1 MVRDPRSVRHGVRV
15 PDMRLSFD
23 MPSLHIPF
31 FQVLSRCTPDSADSR
46 ATTAGL
52 VTIRLA
58 DRRVSGRRPSW
69 RELRRVRRTIQD
81 IDRESPLYTALVS
94 LFSAVGSAWRLRHER
109 VVGALRGYANAL
121 HLDGNWTLAADVYET
136 MLAQLDQ
143 PDDDAIA
150 AETYERAGDALRSL
164 GRFDEAAQSFRDGRA
179 LALRRGDVVG
189 ELRMRIA
196 EASVASRRGRVGEAR
211 AIIAETIG
219 AAERAGLPHVRAL
232 ALGAL

>member
-1 MVRDPRSVRHGVRV
+1 
-15 PDMRLSFD
+15 MRLSYD

-31 FQVLSRCTPDSADSR
+31 FQVLSRCTPDSANWR

-58 DRRVSGRRPSW
+58 DRRVAGRRPSW
-69 RELRRVRRTIQD
+69 RERRLVRRAIRD
-81 IDRESPLYTALVS
+81 VGRESPLYPALAT
-94 LFSAVGSAWRLRHER
+94 LFSAVGSAWRLRHSR
-109 VVGALRGYANAL
+109 VVDALNMYASRLQTQAEWAL
-121 HLDGNWTLAADVYET
+121 AVDVYDT
-136 MLAQLDQ
+136 LLAQLELPFDA
-143 PDDDAIA
+143 AIA
-150 AETYERAGDALRSL
+150 AEAYERGGEALRAL
-164 GRFDEAAQSFRDGRA
+164 GRWDEAAQRFREAQA

-189 ELRMRIA
+189 ELRMRVA

>member
-1 MVRDPRSVRHGVRV
+1 MST
-15 PDMRLSFD
+15 
-23 MPSLHIPF
+23 LHIPF
-31 FQVLSRCTPDSADSR
+31 FQVLSRCTPDSADWR
-46 ATTAGL
+46 ATSAGL

-69 RELRRVRRTIQD
+69 RELRRVRHAVSD
-81 IDRESPLYTALVS
+81 VDRESPLYPALIA
-94 LFSAVGSAWRLRHER
+94 LFSAVGSAWRLRRQR
-109 VVGALRGYANAL
+109 VIDAL
-121 HLDGNWTLAADVYET
+121 HTYAARLHEVAEWALAVDVYET
-136 MLAQLDQ
+136 LLAQLEL
-143 PDDDAIA
+143 PLHAALA
-150 AETYERAGDALRSL
+150 AEAYERSGEALRAL
-164 GRFDEAAQSFRDGRA
+164 GRFDEATQSFREAQA

-211 AIIAETIG
+211 AIITETIG

>member
-1 MVRDPRSVRHGVRV
+1 M
-15 PDMRLSFD
+15 
-23 MPSLHIPF
+23 
-31 FQVLSRCTPDSADSR
+31 LSRCTPDSAHWR

-69 RELRRVRRTIQD
+69 RELRRVRRAIKD
-81 IDRESPLYTALVS
+81 VDRDSPLYPALVT
-94 LFSAVGSAWRLRHER
+94 LFSAVGSAWRLRRHR
-109 VVGALRGYANAL
+109 VIDAL
-121 HLDGNWTLAADVYET
+121 HTYAARLHDLAEWALAVDVYQT
-136 MLAQLDQ
+136 LLAQLELSV
-143 PDDDAIA
+143 DDAIA
-150 AETYERAGDALRSL
+150 AEAYEHAGEALRTL

-196 EASVASRRGRVGEAR
+196 EASVASRRGRTGEAR
-211 AIIAETIG
+211 AIIDETIG

>member
-1 MVRDPRSVRHGVRV
+1 
-15 PDMRLSFD
+15 MRLSFD

-31 FQVLSRCTPDSADSR
+31 FQVLSRCTPDGANWR

-69 RELRRVRRTIQD
+69 RELRRVRRAIRD
-81 IDRESPLYTALVS
+81 VDRESPLYPALVE
-94 LFSAVGSAWRLRHER
+94 LFAAVGSAWRLRRQR
-109 VVGALRGYANAL
+109 VIDAL
-121 HLDGNWTLAADVYET
+121 HTYAARLHDVAEWALAVDVYET
-136 MLAQLDQ
+136 MLANIEAPQ
-143 PDDDAIA
+143 DDVIA
-150 AETYERAGDALRSL
+150 AEAYERTGEALRVL
-164 GRFDEAAQSFRDGRA
+164 GRFDEAAQSFRAGGA

>member
-1 MVRDPRSVRHGVRV
+1 
-15 PDMRLSFD
+15 MRLSFD

-31 FQVLSRCTPDSADSR
+31 FQVLSRCTPDSANWR

-69 RELRRVRRTIQD
+69 RELRRVRRAITD
-81 IDRESPLYTALVS
+81 VDRESPFYPALAE
-94 LFSAVGSAWRLRHER
+94 LFAAAGSAWRLRRHR
-109 VVGALRGYANAL
+109 VIAALRAYADAL
-121 HLDGNWTLAADVYET
+121 HTAAEWPLSADVYET
-136 MLAQLDQ
+136 LIAYATLIETTS
-143 PDDDAIA
+143 DDVTV
-150 AETYERAGDALRSL
+150 AEAYERAGDALRAL
-164 GRFDEAAQSFRDGRA
+164 GRFDEAAQSFRAGGA

>member
-1 MVRDPRSVRHGVRV
+1 
-15 PDMRLSFD
+15 MRLSFD

-31 FQVLSRCTPDSADSR
+31 FQQLSRCTPESANWR

-69 RELRRVRRTIQD
+69 RELHRVRRTIQD
-81 IDRESPLYTALVS
+81 VDRESPLYPVLVS
-94 LFSAVGSAWRLRHER
+94 LFAAVGSAWRLRHAR
-109 VVGALRGYANAL
+109 VVEALRAYANAL
-121 HLDGNWTLAADVYET
+121 QATANWLLAADVYET

-150 AETYERAGDALRSL
+150 AEAYERAGEALRTL
-164 GRFDEAAQSFRDGRA
+164 GRFDEAVQSFRDGRA

>member
-1 MVRDPRSVRHGVRV
+1 
-15 PDMRLSFD
+15 MRLSFD

-31 FQVLSRCTPDSADSR
+31 FQMLSRCTPASADWR

-81 IDRESPLYTALVS
+81 MDRESPLYPALAS
-94 LFSAVGSAWRLRHER
+94 LFGAVGSAWRLRHER
-109 VVGALRGYANAL
+109 VVEALRGYANAL
-121 HLDGNWTLAADVYET
+121 CATDRWSLAADVYET
-136 MLAQLDQ
+136 ILALAQLDQ
-143 PDDDAIA
+143 PHDDAIA
-150 AETYERAGDALRSL
+150 AEAYERAGDAFRTLA
-164 GRFDEAAQSFRDGRA
+164 RFDEAAQSYRDGRA

-196 EASVASRRGRVGEAR
+196 EAGVASRRGRVGEAR

-232 ALGAL
+232 ALMAL

>member
-1 MVRDPRSVRHGVRV
+1 
-15 PDMRLSFD
+15 

-31 FQVLSRCTPDSADSR
+31 FQVLSRCTPNSAEWR
-46 ATTAGL
+46 ATSAGL

-69 RELRRVRRTIQD
+69 RELRRVRHAIRD
-81 IDRESPLYTALVS
+81 IDRESPLYPALTA
-94 LFSAVGSAWRLRHER
+94 LFSAVGSAWRLRRQR
-109 VVGALRGYANAL
+109 VVDALRMYATRL
-121 HLDGNWTLAADVYET
+121 HDLGEWTLACDVYET
-136 MLAQLDQ
+136 LLAQLEL
-143 PDDDAIA
+143 PDHDTIA
-150 AETYERAGDALRSL
+150 AETYERSGEALRAL
-164 GRFDEAAQSFRDGRA
+164 GRFDEAAQSFRAGGA

-196 EASVASRRGRVGEAR
+196 EASVASRRGRMGEAR
-211 AIIAETIG
+211 AILDETIG

>member
-1 MVRDPRSVRHGVRV
+1 
-15 PDMRLSFD
+15 

-31 FQVLSRCTPDSADSR
+31 FQVLSRCTPDSASWR

-69 RELRRVRRTIQD
+69 RELRRVRHAIQD
-81 IDRESPLYTALVS
+81 VDRQSPLYPALAT
-94 LFSAVGSAWRLRHER
+94 LFNAVGSAWRMRHRR
-109 VVGALRGYANAL
+109 VVAALGAYADAL
-121 HLDGNWTLAADVYET
+121 HATASWSLAADVYET
-136 MLAQLDQ
+136 LLAQLEFPVDN
-143 PDDDAIA
+143 AIA
-150 AETYERAGDALRSL
+150 AAAHERGGEALRAI
-164 GRFDEAAQSFRDGRA
+164 GRWDEAAQSFRDGRA
-179 LALRRGDVVG
+179 LALQRGDVVG

-196 EASVASRRGRVGEAR
+196 EASVASRRGRMGEAR

-219 AAERAGLPHVRAL
+219 AAERAGLPQVRAL

>member
-1 MVRDPRSVRHGVRV
+1 
-15 PDMRLSFD
+15 MRLSID
-23 MPSLHIPF
+23 MTALHIPF
-31 FQVLSRCTPDSADSR
+31 FQVLSRCTPDGADWR

-69 RELRRVRRTIQD
+69 RDLRQVRRTIQD
-81 IDRESPLYTALVS
+81 VDRESPLYTALVS

-109 VVGALRGYANAL
+109 VVAALRGYANAL
-121 HLDGNWTLAADVYET
+121 HTSGNWSLAADVYET

-143 PDDDAIA
+143 PNDDAIA
-150 AETYERAGDALRSL
+150 AEAYERVGEALRTL

-179 LALRRGDVVG
+179 LALRHGDVVG

-196 EASVASRRGRVGEAR
+196 EASVASRRGRTGEAR

>member
-1 MVRDPRSVRHGVRV
+1 M
-15 PDMRLSFD
+15 
-23 MPSLHIPF
+23 
-31 FQVLSRCTPDSADSR
+31 LSRCTPDSADWR

-52 VTIRLA
+52 LTIRLA

-81 IDRESPLYTALVS
+81 VDRESPFYAALVS
-94 LFSAVGSAWRLRHER
+94 LFSAAGSAWRLRHER
-109 VVGALRGYANAL
+109 VVGALREYANAL
-121 HLDGNWTLAADVYET
+121 HTDGNWSLAADVYET
-136 MLAQLDQ
+136 ILAQLDQ
-143 PDDDAIA
+143 PYDDAIA
-150 AETYERAGDALRSL
+150 AEAYERAGDAWRSL

-189 ELRMRIA
+189 ELRMQIA

>member
-1 MVRDPRSVRHGVRV
+1 
-15 PDMRLSFD
+15 MRLSFD

-31 FQVLSRCTPDSADSR
+31 FQVLSRCTPDSAHWR

-69 RELRRVRRTIQD
+69 RELRRVRRAIKD
-81 IDRESPLYTALVS
+81 VDRDSPLYPVLVT
-94 LFSAVGSAWRLRHER
+94 LFSAVGSAWRLRHQR
-109 VVGALRGYANAL
+109 VIDAL
-121 HLDGNWTLAADVYET
+121 HTYAARLYDLAEWALAVDVYQT
-136 MLAQLDQ
+136 LLAQLELSV
-143 PDDDAIA
+143 DDAIA
-150 AETYERAGDALRSL
+150 AEAYEHAGEALRTL

-196 EASVASRRGRVGEAR
+196 EASVASRRGRTGEAR
-211 AIIAETIG
+211 AIIDETIG

>member
-1 MVRDPRSVRHGVRV
+1 
-15 PDMRLSFD
+15 

-31 FQVLSRCTPDSADSR
+31 FQMLSRCTPDSATWR

-69 RELRRVRRTIQD
+69 RERRRVRRTIRD
-81 IDRESPLYTALVS
+81 VDRESPVYAALVS

-109 VVGALRGYANAL
+109 VVDALRGYANAL
-121 HLDGNWTLAADVYET
+121 HASASWALAADVYET

-143 PDDDAIA
+143 PSDDAVA
-150 AETYERAGDALRSL
+150 AEAYERAGEALRTL

-189 ELRMRIA
+189 ELRMQIA

-211 AIIAETIG
+211 AMLAETIG